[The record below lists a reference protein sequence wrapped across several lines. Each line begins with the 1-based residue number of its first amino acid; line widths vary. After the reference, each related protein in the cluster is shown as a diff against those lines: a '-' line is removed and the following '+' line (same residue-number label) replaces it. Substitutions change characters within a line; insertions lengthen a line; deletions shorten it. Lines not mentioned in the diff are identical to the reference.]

1 MARPNDDKNTE
12 TPQKN
17 VLFSKKVSETLQQIN
32 SLLGKSN
39 LQLYGTDRTSDIDSL
54 NSHFYDIMQGEVNR
68 LTNNDN
74 TDTTSFL
81 AKLYSDDRIDSAKA
95 SSRFTDAMNGM
106 GGGFGLGDSSTSAM
120 SSFLDTVYQN
130 KLVEQSDLHQVSTQL
145 IELQE
150 AISITRDAIITPD
163 IVEGRMNRSL
173 HFNGD
178 ESDDE
183 NYKTIVEQAE
193 QRFKLLEK
201 IKNFIVPYALEYGNY
216 YVYTIPYS
224 KLFSDLVR
232 NKRMILNGAN
242 QGLGRFG
249 ESVCLTEAVNAS
261 EEPMKRFE
269 DRLFLEYMK
278 DADPKTSPSNY
289 KITKDLKE
297 KFTSDVEAIMERIEI
312 CNDPT
317 MALPFLEE
325 GVDSILAFGDH
336 YMREHGMDGLF
347 SEADDEKQG
356 SSLARPK
363 SKKDNPF
370 DIISKTGNAEG
381 IYSDSGKQAGTSA
394 EDFSDIKDVYIRML
408 EPTKIIPVEIIDEP
422 IGYYLVIAEESS
434 RLNGLISDS
443 LTYQGING
451 YGRSTTFIDE
461 ICEKIIRSFDKPFLQ
476 NNAKFKRLIVQAV
489 NYYNLNNNR
498 IRFQFIPAEYIQE
511 FKVDVDENGHGQS
524 MVRKSLFYAKMY
536 LMLLMFKIFSI
547 VKYSNDTHVNYV
559 KQSGLRKDVANKV
572 QEIIRRKQSR
582 TVNMYDLYNYST
594 LINKIGAG
602 SELYIPI
609 GKQGERPVETEI
621 LSGQDVQLNSDLL
634 EMLKNAYILGTGVP
648 AAIVN
653 YLNEPE
659 FAKVA
664 EQNNSKWNARV
675 VNYQLDFNPSITEWY
690 KKILR
695 WSTNIPEEKIEQFE
709 FTLQAPKMVA
719 GNTRT
724 EMFQQAQQMAQSV
737 VALFMGENIDQQDI
751 SNAAIVR
758 ELTISVLEEQFPTL
772 NVTHLKELYDE
783 AVLRANQ
790 RVLRPDVRQ
799 GDNGEDLDLG
809 DLEKEFQ

>member
-1 MARPNDDKNTE
+1 M
-12 TPQKN
+12 
-17 VLFSKKVSETLQQIN
+17 VQQIN
-32 SLLGKSN
+32 TLLGKSN
-39 LQLYGTDRTSDIDSL
+39 LQLYGSDRTSDIENL
-54 NSHFYDIMQGEVNR
+54 NSNFYDIMKGEVNR

-74 TDTTSFL
+74 ADTTSFL
-81 AKLYSDDRIDSAKA
+81 AKLYSNDRIDSATSA
-95 SSRFTDAMNGM
+95 SRFTDAMNGL
-106 GGGFGLGDSSTSAM
+106 GGYGFGLGDSSTGAM

-130 KLVEQSDLHQVSTQL
+130 KLIEQSDLHQVSTQL

-150 AISITRDAIITPD
+150 SISITRDAIITPD
-163 IVEGRMNRSL
+163 IVEGRINRSL
-173 HFNGD
+173 HFGGD
-178 ESDDE
+178 ELSDE
-183 NYKTIVEQAE
+183 NYKAVVMKAE
-193 QRFKLLEK
+193 EKLKLLEK

-224 KLFSDLVR
+224 KLFSDLVK

-249 ESVCLTEAVNAS
+249 ESVCLTESIKASDEGLKTFEDKLFTEYLSDENIDQTKAS
-261 EEPMKRFE
+261 EHSVVKE
-269 DRLFLEYMK
+269 
-278 DADPKTSPSNY
+278 
-289 KITKDLKE
+289 LKG
-297 KFTSDVEAIMERIEI
+297 KFTSDLESIMNRIEI
-312 CNDPT
+312 CNDPS
-317 MALPFLEE
+317 MAIPFLEE
-325 GVDSILAFGDH
+325 GVESVAASY
-336 YMREHGMDGLF
+336 YMKEHGFADFM
-347 SEADDEKQG
+347 SEADD
-356 SSLARPK
+356 SSPNLSHPK
-363 SKKDNPF
+363 NKSSNPF
-370 DIISKTGNAEG
+370 ETISKTGDVEG
-381 IYSDSGKQAGTSA
+381 IYSKDGRQVDSRSS
-394 EDFSDIKDVYIRML
+394 EDFSEIKDVYIRML
-408 EPTKIIPVEIIDEP
+408 EPTKVIPVEIVDEP
-422 IGYYLVIAEESS
+422 IGYYLIIAEETS

-461 ICEKIIRSFDKPFLQ
+461 ICEKIIRSFDKPFLM
-476 NNAKFKRLIVQAV
+476 NNVKFKRLIVQAV

-524 MVRKSLFYAKMY
+524 MIRKSLFYAKMY

-572 QEIIRRKQSR
+572 QDIIRRKQSR

-602 SELYIPI
+602 SEMYIPV
-609 GKQGERPVETEI
+609 GRQGERPMETEI
-621 LSGQDVQLNSDLL
+621 LAGQDIQLNTELL

-664 EQNNSKWNARV
+664 EQNNSKWNSRV
-675 VNYQLDFNPSITEWY
+675 VNYQLDFNPAITQWY
-690 KKILR
+690 RKILR
-695 WSTNIPEEKIEQFE
+695 WSTNIPEEVIDQFE
-709 FTLQAPKMVA
+709 FAFQPPKTIA
-719 GNTRT
+719 GNTRA
-724 EMFQQAQQMAQSV
+724 EMFQQAEQISQSV
-737 VALFMGENIDQQDI
+737 VRLFMGDNIDQQDI
-751 SNAAIVR
+751 SNAAIIR
-758 ELTISVLEEQFPTL
+758 ELTISILEEQFPTL
-772 NVTHLKELYDE
+772 NVSHLRELYDE
-783 AVLRANQ
+783 AVLRANA